1 MWDYKD
7 GGGLQLI
14 EFDLMTGS
22 LKIKLA
28 NLVKFGFFL
37 GFISSLDSFKCLTFF
52 DFSLDFFRLTF
63 FACAT
68 LFFLFQE
75 TKSRVKQ
82 ALGNKNMIY
91 CISWNSV
98 PFINV
103 DTRLKTALIQILYAS
118 LQPSSICIKFLCASF
133 RLDFTSAEISRY

>member
-1 MWDYKD
+1 MRDYKD

-37 GFISSLDSFKCLTFF
+37 GFISSLDFFKCLTFF

-63 FACAT
+63 FAFAT
-68 LFFLFQE
+68 FFFLLQG

-82 ALGNKNMIY
+82 ALGHTI
-91 CISWNSV
+91 
-98 PFINV
+98 
-103 DTRLKTALIQILYAS
+103 KT
-118 LQPSSICIKFLCASF
+118 
-133 RLDFTSAEISRY
+133 